1 MLEYSE
7 VRGVCEKIRN
17 LFDEHGKDFGFL
29 FSDFPIGCCGII
41 SMIIGIYLEEHG
53 FGVYNYVC
61 GEMEDGSTHAWLES
75 GGVIID
81 IILDQFGIQ
90 YSPVYVGN
98 EQGGELSKKISCSNS
113 KIIIIDELDKADESI
128 FTFFYEMLED
138 GQFTDL
144 DANVYDLD
152 GYIVI
157 FTANLNNNNFK
168 EKIPE
173 PLFSRIDMTYEFLP
187 LTIEDKTRFINE
199 FIDGLLLDYQHY
211 ISTEINIEE
220 IKGKVICRINLAAIS
235 NLRNIKRNIMNEF
248 IDIVGTKKLWD
259 EELIE

>member
-1 MLEYSE
+1 
-7 VRGVCEKIRN
+7 
-17 LFDEHGKDFGFL
+17 
-29 FSDFPIGCCGII
+29 
-41 SMIIGIYLEEHG
+41 
-53 FGVYNYVC
+53 
-61 GEMEDGSTHAWLES
+61 
-75 GGVIID
+75 
-81 IILDQFGIQ
+81 
-90 YSPVYVGN
+90 
-98 EQGGELSKKISCSNS
+98 
-113 KIIIIDELDKADESI
+113 
-128 FTFFYEMLED
+128 MLED

-259 EELIE
+259 EELTE